1 MKPAKKELIEGIAE
15 LFDGYEEEYVP
26 GEWEAFSQ
34 AGKAR
39 RRLFP
44 IWMKVAAILFI
55 ISVLSY
61 GLSDLLQLRKR
72 ENLAGHMPASVHPPA
87 NIPATG
93 SDPDAGLSLTES
105 KSQNPGTV
113 QNSNLRINTSTAAS
127 ASTSTGRGNPGSGII
142 SAEGTIVGQ
151 TTANNPVLANN
162 SKIINNGNSTNNGN
176 NTYNTGINNN
186 TNTTIGGDQQL
197 IAAITEPVAG
207 NIKSGQHVQTG
218 GDPVATAKAVQKD
231 TAVLLKKQSTIDF
244 LLSEAKSS
252 QLAARTIKKEK
263 SDKWGFGVEI
273 MPTVMKSNL
282 NLGAGLTTDYRLSDK
297 FSLSS
302 GISILQL
309 DAAATVSQNPN
320 AKSSLKALSSKQLTA
335 TDANLSAIDIPVGLV
350 YHVNKNFYA
359 SAGVSYFNVIREKR
373 SNTYETTAEFY
384 TSGVD
389 AITGNTAF
397 YQAVKS
403 ESVAEPAPDSPL
415 KGNSYLGFFNFSL
428 GREQHLS
435 GRYTIIIEPFVK
447 IPVGKLSDQ
456 ELKLMNSGLKF
467 KLAF

>member
-1 MKPAKKELIEGIAE
+1 MKPANKELIEGIAE

-39 RRLFP
+39 RQLFP
-44 IWMKVAAILFI
+44 MWMRIAAILFVI
-55 ISVLSY
+55 ISGLSY
-61 GLSDLLQLRKR
+61 GLSDLLQQRK
-72 ENLAGHMPASVHPPA
+72 NQKLAGRIPASVHAPA
-87 NIPATG
+87 HTPVTV
-93 SDPDAGLSLTES
+93 PDSAASLSTAQS
-105 KSQNPGTV
+105 KSQNPGII
-113 QNSNLRINTSTAAS
+113 QNQNTST
-127 ASTSTGRGNPGSGII
+127 STVRGNPGSGII
-142 SAEGTIVGQ
+142 PAESTIVGQ
-151 TTANNPVLANN
+151 ILPGTPVLVHNSRGNNNNYNIGSSNN
-162 SKIINNGNSTNNGN
+162 SGKSHNNNITNNNSTNNS
-176 NTYNTGINNN
+176 TSA
-186 TNTTIGGDQQL
+186 GDQQL
-197 IAAITEPVAG
+197 TAVIAESVPRDSMPGRYVQSGSKPVA
-207 NIKSGQHVQTG
+207 IAREVH
-218 GDPVATAKAVQKD
+218 KD
-231 TAVLLKKQSTIDF
+231 TAVLLKKQNTIDF

-252 QLAARTIKKEK
+252 QLAAHTVKKEK
-263 SDKWGFGVEI
+263 SAKWGFGVEI

-282 NLGAGLTTDYRLSDK
+282 NVGAGLTTDYRLSDK

-309 DAAATVSQNPN
+309 KAGAAVGQNPN

-389 AITGNTAF
+389 ASTGNTAL

-403 ESVAEPAPDSPL
+403 ESVAEPAQESPL

>member
-1 MKPAKKELIEGIAE
+1 MKPANKELIEGIAE

-39 RRLFP
+39 RQLFP
-44 IWMKVAAILFI
+44 MWMRIAAILFI
-55 ISVLSY
+55 IISGLSY
-61 GLSDLLQLRKR
+61 GLSDLLQQRK
-72 ENLAGHMPASVHPPA
+72 NQKLAGRTPAHAPA
-87 NIPATG
+87 HTPVTV
-93 SDPDAGLSLTES
+93 PDSAANLSLAQS
-105 KSQNPGTV
+105 KSQNPGII
-113 QNSNLRINTSTAAS
+113 QNQNT
-127 ASTSTGRGNPGSGII
+127 STSTGRGNPGSGII
-142 SAEGTIVGQ
+142 PAESTIVGQ
-151 TTANNPVLANN
+151 ILPGTPVLVHNSKGNHNNYNIVSSNN
-162 SKIINNGNSTNNGN
+162 SGQSNNNTYNNSTNNS
-176 NTYNTGINNN
+176 TSAA
-186 TNTTIGGDQQL
+186 DQQL
-197 IAAITEPVAG
+197 TAVIAESVPGDIMPGQYVQSGGKPVA
-207 NIKSGQHVQTG
+207 IAMDVH
-218 GDPVATAKAVQKD
+218 KD
-231 TAVLLKKQSTIDF
+231 TAVLLKKQNTIDF

-252 QLAARTIKKEK
+252 QLAAHTVKKEK
-263 SDKWGFGVEI
+263 SAKWGFGVEI

-282 NLGAGLTTDYRLSDK
+282 NVGAGLTTDYRLSDK
-297 FSLSS
+297 FSVSS

-309 DAAATVSQNPN
+309 KAGAAVGQNPN
-320 AKSSLKALSSKQLTA
+320 AKSSLKALSSRQLTA

-359 SAGVSYFNVIREKR
+359 SAGVSYFNVIRDRR

-389 AITGNTAF
+389 ASTGNTAL

-403 ESVAEPAPDSPL
+403 ESVAEPAQESPL